1 VSARLDNG
9 MCIGYKCQYFSCTQ
23 HALKVVRRGN
33 ELISMCLLAKEPNGT
48 YGPCIGYKCQY
59 SLCNAH
65 VMDPKGKCLLERE
78 RPKTLDL
85 IKEANN
91 LDKQYSKIK
100 GHLKKMGMDDY
111 I

>member
-1 VSARLDNG
+1 
-9 MCIGYKCQYFSCTQ
+9 
-23 HALKVVRRGN
+23 
-33 ELISMCLLAKEPNGT
+33 
-48 YGPCIGYKCQY
+48 
-59 SLCNAH
+59 
-65 VMDPKGKCLLERE
+65 MDPKGKCLLERE